1 MTKGRESKPHIGIY
15 GRRNNGKSSLINML
29 ADQSVAIVSNFAGTT
44 TDPVKK
50 SLEILNFGPV
60 ILIDTAGIDD
70 TGDLGEKRIAK
81 TLETIN
87 QIDLAILVISNGLWG
102 DFETMLVES
111 YKKTDTPYI
120 IVNNKQD
127 IAPLTNE
134 VKELLTKLPNSPF
147 VLDISATKK
156 TGFNE
161 LVEAIEKSIPDSSW
175 QTPTLLGNLVRKDDI
190 VLLITPIDSEAPAGR
205 LILPQ
210 VQAIRNALDNNAV
223 AIVLKESE
231 VETFLKNTGIKPKI
245 AVTDSQIFA
254 QADKLIPNDV
264 QLTSYSILLAR
275 LKGDFDNYIKGTP
288 KISELKDGDRV
299 LLLESCTHH
308 VSCEDIGRVKIPKWL
323 RDYTKKNLEFEMV
336 AGLDKP
342 SLPITDYALVI
353 QCGGCVITRKQLQG
367 RLRNAIEAG
376 VPVTNFGM
384 AIAYVQGI
392 FKRATAP
399 FVNQDN

>member
-29 ADQSVAIVSNFAGTT
+29 TDQSVAIVSNFAGTT

-50 SLEILNFGPV
+50 SLEILDFGPV

-87 QIDLAILVISNGLWG
+87 HIDLAILVISNSLWG
-102 DFETMLVES
+102 DFETMLVEN

-134 VKELLTKLPNSPF
+134 VKERLTKLPNSPF
-147 VLDISATKK
+147 VLDISATEK
-156 TGFNE
+156 TGFKE
-161 LVEAIEKSIPDSSW
+161 LVQAIEKSIPDSSW
-175 QTPTLLGNLVRKDDI
+175 QTPTLLGNLVHKDDI
-190 VLLITPIDSEAPAGR
+190 VMLITPIDSEAPAGR

-223 AIVLKESE
+223 PIVLKETE
-231 VETFLKNTGIKPKI
+231 VEAFLKNTGIKPKI

-254 QADKLIPNDV
+254 QADKLIPNYV
-264 QLTSYSILLAR
+264 PLTSYSILLAR
-275 LKGDFDNYIKGTP
+275 LKGDFENYIKGTP
-288 KISELKDGDRV
+288 KISELKDGNRV

-323 RDYTKKNLEFEMV
+323 RDYTKKSLEFEMV

-367 RLRNAIEAG
+367 RLRDAIEAG

-399 FVNQDN
+399 FVNQND

>member
-102 DFETMLVES
+102 DFETMLVEN
-111 YKKTDTPYI
+111 YKRTDTPYI

-127 IAPLTNE
+127 IAPLTKE
-134 VKELLTKLPNSPF
+134 VKAQLAKLPNSPF

-156 TGFNE
+156 TGFDE

-175 QTPTLLGNLVRKDDI
+175 QTPTLLGNLVHKDDI

-231 VETFLKNTGIKPKI
+231 VEAFLKNTGIKPKI

-275 LKGDFDNYIKGTP
+275 LKGDFDSYIKGTP

-342 SLPITDYALVI
+342 SLPITDYALAI

-399 FVNQDN
+399 FVNQND